1 MKRRSTRRT
10 PAASSAL
17 ISGRS
22 GLQTA
27 PPTND
32 PDAGDAKSEDDAG
45 ASAVL
50 GEALG
55 DIGLRRA
62 GRPGECADLDVDDG
76 GCVEAGEKIVE
87 DEVGVRV
94 VGPRCGGEE
103 ARAVEP
109 REEGVPDAARDGRVG
124 GERLVEGGLVL
135 AAVVG
140 LERLVEE
147 AGAVD
152 ERAEIVG
159 GGAVAGHLVLRR
171 AEVGHGAC
179 AGSERLGTTV
189 VEGVR
194 GVRTLEDFNEIC
206 ESEIMSRPVFNC
218 IFVL

>member
-1 MKRRSTRRT
+1 
-10 PAASSAL
+10 
-17 ISGRS
+17 
-22 GLQTA
+22 
-27 PPTND
+27 
-32 PDAGDAKSEDDAG
+32 
-45 ASAVL
+45 
-50 GEALG
+50 
-55 DIGLRRA
+55 
-62 GRPGECADLDVDDG
+62 
-76 GCVEAGEKIVE
+76 
-87 DEVGVRV
+87 VGVRL
-94 VGPRCGGEE
+94 VGPRRGGEE
-103 ARAVEP
+103 ARAVVP